1 MMQNSSDPHPATRSR
16 YDGFERRAPSA
27 SSGVASGGSRGRQPA
42 RCSPRPHRCPAE
54 RRDMLASV
62 EIDIHGCWDALALSQ
77 RLNPY
82 PAYLVQLGPERWL
95 VPRKRPDGAASDSR
109 ARSSRSRN
117 ACASAESRMPQSES
131 TASHIRYGLAERVTR
146 ERRSAADGGL
156 RAAVA
161 PPLAV
166 AKRVTAPGRD
176 PLRRLRLRRRRRTP
190 ARPLPDVRRE
200 RMGGGEAARPPR
212 GSFVTPTCRSSRA
225 TSSIRLTRASSTAS

>member
-1 MMQNSSDPHPATRSR
+1 MIRIRQLARATMVLSDVHPPRAAASPRAAAAAGSPRAARRDRISVRALAAVQPLSRLPCPTRS
-16 YDGFERRAPSA
+16 G
-27 SSGVASGGSRGRQPA
+27 
-42 RCSPRPHRCPAE
+42 
-54 RRDMLASV
+54 
-62 EIDIHGCWDALALSQ
+62 
-77 RLNPY
+77 
-82 PAYLVQLGPERWL
+82 LVQLGPERWL
-95 VPRKRPDGAASDSR
+95 VHAESRSDGAASDSR

-146 ERRSAADGGL
+146 ERRAAADGGF

-161 PPLAV
+161 PPLAG

-176 PLRRLRLRRRRRTP
+176 PLRRLRLRRRPPTP